1 MLRAGR
7 GERVPRPPMW
17 AMRQAGRYLP
27 EFLALRNYGF
37 LERVHT
43 PELAAE
49 ITLQP
54 LRRYADRL
62 DAVVIFSDI
71 LIVPPAMGLPVYFR
85 PGPQFGRLLESPADL
100 DGLNWKPDVH
110 KEFRFLLDSI
120 SLTRRL
126 AAAPTGT
133 PIPPAAEDVG
143 TVAGAG
149 SPEGTPGRDQYW
161 LPRSALPPT
170 LLADMASGAASVG
183 KAVPVIG
190 FCGAAW
196 TLMSYMIDGDLAPA
210 PEAASAAE
218 AAAAAPAAGASGA
231 AGAPA
236 TIAGSKAGERGL
248 VGHKTYER
256 SKRWLYHVSRVCTA
270 FQCAAAQAGI
280 TVFCIASP
288 HIRPPSARSL
298 NEPSSCCPL
307 PSLLSPLPLQHPDA
321 SHRLLSGIA
330 DILVDLLVAQWEAGA
345 DILQV
350 FETNGEALPPAR
362 FREFALPYL
371 LRVAA
376 GVRARTAPVSEGGPV
391 LSVFAKGAHA
401 CLAELADPA
410 ASAYD
415 VISLDWSVD
424 PAQAVR
430 VVREAAAKAA
440 ASGSAAASAAARPK
454 ALQGNLDPC
463 ELFGSG
469 DSIAAAARTML
480 AGFGDHP
487 LIANLGHGMLPGHK
501 PEALRAYFD
510 AIHAHAY

>member
-100 DGLNWKPDVH
+100 DSLNWKPDVH

-218 AAAAAPAAGASGA
+218 AAAAAPAAGTAGA

-256 SKRWLYHVSRVCTA
+256 SKRWLYH
-270 FQCAAAQAGI
+270 
-280 TVFCIASP
+280 
-288 HIRPPSARSL
+288 
-298 NEPSSCCPL
+298 
-307 PSLLSPLPLQHPDA
+307 HPEA

-410 ASAYD
+410 TSAYD
-415 VISLDWSVD
+415 VISLDWSVE

-469 DSIAAAARTML
+469 DSIASAARTML